1 MMTKRRHT
9 ISWPIWLA
17 RSSACRLRVA
27 TALSA
32 TVERRGKAVCGTY
45 PRAVAEVLLQ
55 TARQRVK
62 AAGHSMV
69 ITTEAGEDIGLH
81 DCKLCG
87 DPVGE
92 NQIDLARQNGIC
104 LRRLHACRRQ
114 QCGRPL
120 PTKSNSPMPAK
131 PWSGI
136 LPALRDDQL
145 VATSRQFPGTYA
157 RRRSSR
163 RSTGCS
169 RRRRSGS
176 SASTKHTATRR

>member
-1 MMTKRRHT
+1 MRDVQAEAAYLQLVFHDDEKTPYDFMAD
-9 ISWPIWLA
+9 LA
-17 RSSACRLRVA
+17 RAVFSLPAAVA

-87 DPVGE
+87 ILV
-92 NQIDLARQNGIC
+92 ARTRSIS
-104 LRRLHACRRQ
+104 
-114 QCGRPL
+114 
-120 PTKSNSPMPAK
+120 PTKRHLSATTACLPSPAMRPAS
-131 PWSGI
+131 P
-136 LPALRDDQL
+136 R
-145 VATSRQFPGTYA
+145 
-157 RRRSSR
+157 
-163 RSTGCS
+163 
-169 RRRRSGS
+169 
-176 SASTKHTATRR
+176 